1 MGAEVFQAA
10 RCNEW
15 KGDFGMQ
22 HCVGVC
28 RNAVVHVDV
37 GLSCRVEGWST
48 WCRVRRQLAVALA
61 VLLNWVVTVI
71 NYK

>member
-28 RNAVVHVDV
+28 RNAVVHVGV

-48 WCRVRRQLAVALA
+48 WCCVPRTEAIGSCTRS
-61 VLLNWVVTVI
+61 VVELGCYR
-71 NYK
+71 N